1 MYQKNKF
8 NLEYYFMLVVDMYKD
23 FDNRNK
29 AEIFISMAIESGVN
43 IIQLRDTQKNKYK
56 EKLNIINKIKNI
68 YPKSNI
74 IINSDINLANE
85 SLADGIHIKESEW
98 KNDIVKQIDQR
109 LVIGKST
116 HINSMPSI
124 NEYSPDYLIFGTVFS
139 SKSHPRIRPVGSEK
153 ISIIKKKYIYPVL
166 AIGGINEKNT
176 SKVIKAGADGV
187 AIKSGIIER
196 ENPKKI
202 ITLIKNILMKKNDI
216 Y

>member
-56 EKLNIINKIKNI
+56 EKLNIIK
-68 YPKSNI
+68 
-74 IINSDINLANE
+74 NSDINLANE

-139 SKSHPRIRPVGSEK
+139 SKSHPRIRPVGAEK

>member
-1 MYQKNKF
+1 
-8 NLEYYFMLVVDMYKD
+8 MLVVDMYKD

-56 EKLNIINKIKNI
+56 EKLNIIK
-68 YPKSNI
+68 
-74 IINSDINLANE
+74 NSDINLANE

-139 SKSHPRIRPVGSEK
+139 SKSHPRIRPVGAEK

>member
-1 MYQKNKF
+1 
-8 NLEYYFMLVVDMYKD
+8 MLVVDMYKD

-29 AEIFISMAIESGVN
+29 AETFISMAIESGVN

-98 KNDIVKQIDQR
+98 TNDIVKQIDQR

-116 HINSMPSI
+116 HINSMSII

-139 SKSHPRIRPVGSEK
+139 SKSHPKIRPVGAEK
-153 ISIIKKKYIYPVL
+153 ISIIKKKYIHPVL

-202 ITLIKNILMKKNDI
+202 ITLIKNILMNKNDI
-216 Y
+216 D

>member
-1 MYQKNKF
+1 
-8 NLEYYFMLVVDMYKD
+8 MLVVDMYKD

-56 EKLNIINKIKNI
+56 EKLNIINNIKNI

-98 KNDIVKQIDQR
+98 TNDIVKQIDQR

-116 HINSMPSI
+116 HINSMSSI

-139 SKSHPRIRPVGSEK
+139 SKSHPRIRPVGTEK

-187 AIKSGIIER
+187 VIKSGIIER

-202 ITLIKNILMKKNDI
+202 ITLIKNILMNKNDI
-216 Y
+216 D